1 MKKGFTIL
9 EIIICLVVIFTLVA
23 ILFPVFFLARNYSN
37 RTTTLS
43 NIRQLGVAWTMY
55 YNDYDDTLMR
65 SVYKN
70 EHWWGDNKKIGVL
83 SPYVNLSKLRD
94 PSLDLF
100 KFDNTYNFSGYAYN
114 PIFSPVTNK
123 NIPIDVHFQQI
134 TNPSETVSFATG
146 AGLFEVNKSLT
157 LYPISTLTT
166 PNWNFPT
173 FHGRY
178 RGYGIICWADGHAS
192 VTRVKYISKNI
203 AYQKYFLGELDKDGN
218 ALTSEYFNL

>member
-9 EIIICLVVIFTLVA
+9 ELIICMLVIFTLLA
-23 ILFPVFFLARNYSN
+23 ILLPVFFLTKNLSN

-43 NIRQLGVAWTMY
+43 NIKQLGAAWTMY

-65 SVYKN
+65 NVYKN
-70 EHWWGDNKKIGVL
+70 EHWWGDNKKNGVL
-83 SPYVNLSKLRD
+83 APYVNLSNLRD
-94 PSLDLF
+94 PSLDIF
-100 KFDNTYNFSGYAYN
+100 KFNNTYNFSGYAYN

-123 NIPIDVHFQQI
+123 NVPIEVKFSEI
-134 TNPSETVSFATG
+134 NNPSETVSFATT
-146 AGLFEVNKSLT
+146 AGLFQVNKNYE

-178 RGYGIICWADGHAS
+178 RGYGIVCWSDGHA
-192 VTRVKYISKNI
+192 TIVKAKYLSSNQIYSK
-203 AYQKYFLGELDKDGN
+203 YYLGEIDKDN
-218 ALTSEYFNL
+218 NNLTIEYFKL